1 MMIDEE
7 DLPTTGEDSDNVG
20 IFKRLSSDSHIFFSS
35 IEGIEAFEFRKLIQ
49 KYNLSSL
56 TDHTMACIAKKG

>member
-1 MMIDEE
+1 MIDEE
-7 DLPTTGEDSDNVG
+7 NLPTTGKNPDYVG
-20 IFKRLSSDSHIFFSS
+20 IFKRLGSNSHIFFSS

-56 TDHTMACIAKKG
+56 TNHTMACIAKKG